1 MSPGLVNLQS
11 PVPSSIL
18 PLAPLQVQWT
28 DVARLTALIYVTSSM
43 VTLAQTP
50 FEPPVQPPL
59 VAIKRSSYVI
69 VQGRRSSRERERERE
84 RGSAAKR
91 THTWKWFISGNWCHN
106 VPKKRKGLPR
116 VPAFLSV
123 SLPISLLHSL
133 PCSLLCVVLIIL
145 ILNLLKLTND
155 IRRQHR
161 RAASWEET
169 GCPSSPVACQWAAS

>member
-1 MSPGLVNLQS
+1 M
-11 PVPSSIL
+11 
-18 PLAPLQVQWT
+18 
-28 DVARLTALIYVTSSM
+28 IYVTSSM

-50 FEPPVQPPL
+50 LGPPVQPPL

-69 VQGRRSSRERERERE
+69 VQGRRSSRERERGSEGARRSERTRE
-84 RGSAAKR
+84 NDLLAVIGV
-91 THTWKWFISGNWCHN
+91 TMFQ
-106 VPKKRKGLPR
+106 RKGKDC
-116 VPAFLSV
+116 PAFPHFSL
-123 SLPISLLHSL
+123 SLPISLPHSL
-133 PCSLLCVVLIIL
+133 SCSLLCVVLIIL